1 MPARHESGIGPGP
14 RNRLRRFGRRKRPK
28 LEARHAP
35 QRTSVAFFGLLGGG
49 RKRKETPDKCLL
61 PEFRALFGVLFF
73 FVFPGKRCIAGLF
86 EALGLLL
93 RDLTGERAGATEL
106 ELEWIALRCVFWF
119 SGRIVE

>member
-73 FVFPGKRCIAGLF
+73 
-86 EALGLLL
+86 L
-93 RDLTGERAGATEL
+93 RFSRKAVYCWSLRSSWLAPARPDGRAS
-106 ELEWIALRCVFWF
+106 W
-119 SGRIVE
+119 SH